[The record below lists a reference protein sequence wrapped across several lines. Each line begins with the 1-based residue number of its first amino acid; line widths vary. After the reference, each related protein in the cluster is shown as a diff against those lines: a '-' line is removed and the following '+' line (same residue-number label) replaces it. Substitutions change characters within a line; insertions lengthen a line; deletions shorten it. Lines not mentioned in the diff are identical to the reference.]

1 MCVCV
6 CVCVCLLVR
15 ACVHACVHAC
25 VRAFVEKSIGVS
37 HILGQHL
44 RGSFDVTNFSDQLPL
59 KFEITAPD
67 GVELSLCRG
76 LLEGTAR
83 NKKDD
88 VRNSVRIDFSLHS
101 RCVSVC
107 LCICVSLPWSFGR
120 HCAYQQRETDVRNSV
135 RIDFFLHFG
144 YVSVCRCVGVSLPLS
159 FGRNRA
165 SQER

>member
-1 MCVCV
+1 M
-6 CVCVCLLVR
+6 
-15 ACVHACVHAC
+15 
-25 VRAFVEKSIGVS
+25 S

-67 GVELSLCRG
+67 GVVLSLCRG

-83 NKKDD
+83 NKKDE

-107 LCICVSLPWSFGR
+107 LCVCVSVYLRRGLLIGTAR
-120 HCAYQQRETDVRNSV
+120 INKERLMCGILCA
-135 RIDFFLHFG
+135 
-144 YVSVCRCVGVSLPLS
+144 
-159 FGRNRA
+159 
-165 SQER
+165 